1 MKKTVQVNIGG
12 CAFSVDEDS
21 YRIIDEYLSAL
32 RKYYKDNP
40 DSEEI
45 VSDIEE
51 RLADL
56 LAERC
61 GSGSVVSAPD
71 VRHVTSILGTPSSL
85 SEDSG
90 PGAPGATKSP
100 RRLYRNPEGKILGGV
115 CSGIATYLNWDVTL
129 VRLIAAIAF
138 LATFAVDNLL
148 WVMPMLYLIAWIAM
162 PNADTVQK
170 QCELRGE
177 RLSAAGIGEQY
188 SGGKPAES
196 QPAGRVLGRV
206 LGVILGIML
215 FLSGLCGVAAG
226 IFACLTPALT
236 NLNPDWAEAVSEAL
250 TDIGLTN
257 LGSLGV
263 STLIF
268 LAIVYFIP
276 CIIAIYY
283 SILLIF
289 GLGSPKWRPG
299 LILICIW
306 FVSLVVL
313 AVLVG
318 IDIVKIIPLID

>member
-51 RLADL
+51 RLAEL

-61 GSGSVVSAPD
+61 GSGSVVSASD

-177 RLSAAGIGEQY
+177 RLSAAGIG
-188 SGGKPAES
+188 
-196 QPAGRVLGRV
+196 LGRV

-236 NLNPDWAEAVSEAL
+236 NLNPAWAEAVSEAL

-257 LGSLGV
+257 LGSLGI

-289 GLGSPKWRPG
+289 GLSSPKWRPG